1 MADRNVEKKKPVI
14 IASHITKEYR
24 LGKVIVHAL
33 RDLSVEVEEGS
44 FVAIMGPSG
53 SGKSTLLHM
62 ISALDR
68 PTSGQVILE
77 DEDITAASD
86 RRLARVR
93 SKQVGF
99 VFQFFNLFPTMSAQ
113 DNVEFPMMIANMP
126 GSKRRKRAK
135 ELLELVGLG
144 DRRHHTPGELSGG
157 QRQRVAIARSLAND
171 PPVVF
176 CDEPTG
182 NLDSTAS
189 KEIMELLHRLCKEQ
203 GKTIV
208 IVTHDPAVGA
218 VTDRMIELCDGQ
230 ICKDVK
236 NGKGEK
242 HDKEEKPA
250 KKRSKRKRSAIK
262 KTPKKA
268 KGGEK
273 NAE

>member
-14 IASHITKEYR
+14 IASHITKEYH

-208 IVTHDPAVGA
+208 IVTHDPAVGS

-230 ICKDVK
+230 ICKDEK

-242 HDKEEKPA
+242 HDEEEKPA
-250 KKRSKRKRSAIK
+250 KKRSKRKRSAVK

-268 KGGEK
+268 KGGK
-273 NAE
+273 NNAE

>member
-1 MADRNVEKKKPVI
+1 
-14 IASHITKEYR
+14 
-24 LGKVIVHAL
+24 
-33 RDLSVEVEEGS
+33 
-44 FVAIMGPSG
+44 
-53 SGKSTLLHM
+53 
-62 ISALDR
+62 
-68 PTSGQVILE
+68 
-77 DEDITAASD
+77 
-86 RRLARVR
+86 
-93 SKQVGF
+93 
-99 VFQFFNLFPTMSAQ
+99 
-113 DNVEFPMMIANMP
+113 MMIANLS

-157 QRQRVAIARSLAND
+157 QRQRVAVARSLAND

-208 IVTHDPAVGA
+208 IVTHDPAVGV

-230 ICKDVK
+230 ISKDIT

-242 HDKEEKPA
+242 HDEEEKPA
-250 KKRSKRKRSAIK
+250 KKRSKRKRSAVNK
-262 KTPKKA
+262 APKKA
-268 KGGEK
+268 KGGKTDAKE
-273 NAE
+273 